1 MEHKVDAFI
10 VTLGG
15 ANGQTEM
22 CSSGDP
28 EERPYRLGTCG
39 SHDPST
45 GITVTVKAQALR
57 SAETGA
63 SIPPTGKPLEPF
75 EAVPVPEE
83 DLRAQVARLRAAL
96 PLL

>member
-1 MEHKVDAFI
+1 VDAFI

-45 GITVTVKAQALR
+45 GITVTVKAQAFR

-63 SIPPTGKPLEPF
+63 SIPPTG
-75 EAVPVPEE
+75 AST
-83 DLRAQVARLRAAL
+83 RAAGAL
-96 PLL
+96 RRAGEHVSSTLVSAGQRP